1 MPRIEWAVPAPR
13 DLQDA
18 GEYIAQDDPA
28 VASRMAER
36 VREAVEYLPEQPNM
50 GRPGRVGGT
59 RELVISGTPFIV
71 VYWSR
76 SGVIQILFTPS
87 LKLAATSANAAPRRQ
102 VDPLVN
108 LFLIISMG

>member
-1 MPRIEWAVPAPR
+1 MPRLEWTLPALR

-18 GEYIAQDDPA
+18 GEFIVQNEPA
-28 VASRMAER
+28 AAARMAER

-59 RELVISGTPFIV
+59 RELVVSGTPFIV

-76 SGVIQILFTPS
+76 QGVIQILR
-87 LKLAATSANAAPRRQ
+87 LLHHARRW
-102 VDPLVN
+102 P
-108 LFLIISMG
+108 